1 MSKGEDKREYFD
13 VVAYVQNK
21 PKKIGYAYK
30 TEKGQIAVRADK
42 MMDNTKLGQLLKK
55 GLYVQKRKYNQN
67 NQNDQNNQDNQIQ
80 EQIYRSAA
88 EEYGT

>member
-1 MSKGEDKREYFD
+1 MSKNEEKQEYFD

-55 GLYVQKRKYNQN
+55 GLYVQKKKYRQN
-67 NQNDQNNQDNQIQ
+67 NQST
-80 EQIYRSAA
+80 EPAYKSAA
-88 EEYGT
+88 DEHDNKLCKQFSA